1 MESEIETLKRIKE
14 LETEAKKNVDE
25 AEAKAAKLVEEAKR
39 KAEEDILNAQ
49 KESEHRY
56 EEAILQA
63 KGKADKERKKIFTE
77 NTAKINRLGDIEKDK
92 MLRVLDEVFRERI

>member
-1 MESEIETLKRIKE
+1 MF
-14 LETEAKKNVDE
+14 
-25 AEAKAAKLVEEAKR
+25 
-39 KAEEDILNAQ
+39 DIAPSSLFIFASLSVILFSSFYAQ